1 MRRTRGLAAA
11 AFLFCLAPLAA
22 TAEHKININT
32 ATEADLMKLPEMN
45 EARAKAII
53 GYRKNSGELIQLE
66 ELELLTNVKPIF
78 PKIKDHLVL
87 E

>member
-1 MRRTRGLAAA
+1 MKLTRGLAAA
-11 AFLFCLAPLAA
+11 VFLAWLAPMAA
-22 TAEHKININT
+22 ADHKININT
-32 ATEADLMKLPEMN
+32 ATEAELMKLPEMN
-45 EARAKAII
+45 QARAKAIL

-78 PKIKDHLVL
+78 AKIKDHLVL